1 MRLFS
6 KGRPRAANG
15 GDRKTA
21 PPGTPG
27 ISDRAIL
34 EYIEGAGL
42 AEKILVGAEGG
53 VTVIAGSVD
62 GRYMR
67 TLCRMIED
75 RYGRRPPVTE
85 VTPFE
90 FDRASQAVASRKS
103 GSQQA
108 EARREGNDTVQYV
121 LDTAIGK
128 NTSDVYLDIREEG
141 AVLSFRIHGQVQQ
154 VQTMDADKARNVA
167 RGLFSKAVNAQWEE
181 QVPCDTS
188 FSHDCRGCLYRVR
201 VNSLPD
207 TRGQSLSM
215 RIRDPRFILPL
226 DASGYSD
233 HQVSLIHRICR
244 APGGLIL
251 ITGETNSGKSTTLAG
266 LMATAPRGERMIE
279 LADPVEVEMDHCT
292 HVELDRY
299 ADNSEELFRRVLAAT
314 VRQNPDTLVLGEI
327 RDRETADAAQNMAIQ
342 GKRVLSTL
350 HTQSCTA
357 AIPRLEN
364 LGVDRH
370 LLKLRE
376 FIAGIVNQNLVPVVC
391 PECGL
396 DAHPVAR
403 ENERYQRLFDGAC
416 RFINPQGCDACV
428 SGVSGQ
434 TLVAEVFPLTL
445 DRNRAHQI
453 IGDQELWKLDDY
465 MKSEFRIETKQDHAR
480 GKVLAGRIDPDRTEA
495 IIGEWRESG
504 TRRSTMPSG
513 REDGDFPY
521 PWSRPAEAVHA

>member
-1 MRLFS
+1 MRFFRNRNS
-6 KGRPRAANG
+6 SIPD
-15 GDRKTA
+15 GDRKTGA
-21 PPGTPG
+21 SGSPG

-34 EYIEGAGL
+34 EYIEGARL
-42 AEKILVGAEGG
+42 SEKLLVNGEGDI
-53 VTVIAGSVD
+53 TVIAGSVD
-62 GRYMR
+62 GRYVR

-75 RYGRRPPVTE
+75 RYGRDPKVTQ

-90 FDRASQAVASRKS
+90 FDRIVQAVGSRKS

-108 EARREGNDTVQYV
+108 EARRAGNDTVQYV
-121 LDTAIGK
+121 LDTAIVK
-128 NTSDVYLDIREEG
+128 NTSDVYLDIREES
-141 AVLSFRIHGQVQQ
+141 AELSFRIHGQVQKI
-154 VQTMDADKARNVA
+154 QTMDADKARNVA

-181 QVPCDTS
+181 KTPCDTS
-188 FSHDCRGCLYRVR
+188 FSHDCRGRLYRVR

-226 DASGYSD
+226 GESGYSD
-233 HQVSLIHRICR
+233 HQASLIQRICK

-266 LMATAPRGERMIE
+266 LMETAPRGERMIE
-279 LADPVEVEMDHCT
+279 IADPVEVEMNHCT
-292 HVELDRY
+292 HVEIDRY
-299 ADNSEELFRRVLAAT
+299 ADNAEELFRRVLAAT

-391 PECGL
+391 PKCGL
-396 DAHPVAR
+396 DAHPDPHA
-403 ENERYQRLFDGAC
+403 NERYRRLFDGQC
-416 RFINPQGCDACV
+416 RFINPEGCEACV

-434 TLVAEVFPLTL
+434 TLVAEVFPLAL

-465 MKSEFRIETKQDHAR
+465 MKTEFGIETKQDHAR
-480 GKVLAGRIDPDRTEA
+480 SKVMDGLIDPDRTEA
-495 IIGEWRESG
+495 IIGEWLDSG
-504 TRRSTMPSG
+504 TKRSGVPAVADTGIWPVPPG
-513 REDGDFPY
+513 IREVG
-521 PWSRPAEAVHA
+521 HA